1 MGFSKEFIKKIRD
14 CGISQYS
21 SQFTKLE
28 KRGNLFIGRCPHPDH
43 NDSDP
48 SFRIFIDENGENFS
62 CMGCGY
68 YGKKDNDKQYHGNDN
83 ISFVRWMSDNRN
95 SNHVLTFNEAVRE
108 LANFYHI
115 PIEYDEFSEI
125 YKKNREEAYRY
136 HMNLL
141 DTSNNDSVQ
150 AVKYLYNRGL
160 DGSDIVKWGLGY
172 NGDRI
177 TFPITNA
184 SSDVVG
190 FSNRAFSDASIKSGS
205 KYVNTANS
213 ISFQKNGVLYGIQYF
228 NKHRN
233 HVLLVEGQID
243 TILAHKYGVDFAI
256 APMTCHVSDSQA
268 EWIKKNNKIPILCFD
283 GDEAGQKGTAE
294 SAEKLRQHG
303 VSIIKYLPL
312 TAGMDMADLANNM
325 KDNLCEYIHA
335 NMCLYN
341 QYEINKLLDRFDS
354 GVNELIIGIMPDI
367 NNKLKDI
374 KDNVERGIIK
384 NLISKRLH
392 LWKDDDILC
401 P

>member
-1 MGFSKEFIKKIRD
+1 
-14 CGISQYS
+14 
-21 SQFTKLE
+21 
-28 KRGNLFIGRCPHPDH
+28 
-43 NDSDP
+43 
-48 SFRIFIDENGENFS
+48 
-62 CMGCGY
+62 
-68 YGKKDNDKQYHGNDN
+68 
-83 ISFVRWMSDNRN
+83 
-95 SNHVLTFNEAVRE
+95 
-108 LANFYHI
+108 
-115 PIEYDEFSEI
+115 
-125 YKKNREEAYRY
+125 
-136 HMNLL
+136 MNLL

-325 KDNLCEYIHA
+325 KDNLCAYIYA